1 VTYREPA
8 RTTTRRIRIR
18 RIRVAG
24 LLVVIAAIAAGLGYR
39 SLASSSSTAASP
51 IDVLRSEH
59 RGALGEAL
67 PSTVW
72 PAHGQ
77 AAVQIGQSQVQAG
90 PNQHAAAIA
99 SVAKVMTAYLVL
111 RDHPLRP
118 GQDGPT
124 ITLTDADV
132 ADTDRRR
139 RRQESVVSIAA
150 GEQLTERQALQAL
163 LLPSANNIA
172 AVLARWDAGSAD
184 RFVAR
189 MNATGRSLGMT
200 HTRYTDPSGY
210 DDATVSTAADQVR
223 IVDRAM
229 RLPVF
234 ASIVATPSATLPV
247 AGTVH
252 NTNTLLGHNGF
263 VGVKTGSTAAAGG
276 CFAFRAIRWIDG
288 KRTKITGVVLGQPGH
303 NQIAAGLAAADAMVD
318 RIASQRLSPEWPAQ
332 RPAEPGAPGD
342 RGRGTGRL
350 AERGITTGATRGF
363 VECETPE
370 QICLANELER
380 SLREEARR
388 CGRYGQR
395 VLDGLLGGETSSKIA
410 VAAGVSITT
419 VSRTMRRLRD
429 TVVELGYRKPA

>member
-1 VTYREPA
+1 LNGGVTYRKPP
-8 RTTTRRIRIR
+8 RPTTTRSRTR

-24 LLVVIAAIAAGLGYR
+24 LLVVIAAFAASLAYR
-39 SLASSSSTAASP
+39 SVASSSSTTGSP
-51 IDVLRSEH
+51 IAALRSAH
-59 RGALGEAL
+59 RGALGAPL
-67 PSTVW
+67 HSTVW
-72 PAHGQ
+72 PAPGQ
-77 AAVQIGQSQVQAG
+77 AAVQIGQAQVEAG
-90 PNQHAAAIA
+90 PNQHPAAIA

-139 RRQESVVSIAA
+139 GQQESVVSIAA

-189 MNATGRSLGMT
+189 MNATARSLGMT

-263 VGVKTGSTAAAGG
+263 VGVKTGSDDAAGG

-288 KRTKITGVVLGQPGH
+288 KRTTITGVVLGQPGH
-303 NQIAAGLAAADAMVD
+303 DQIAAGLAAADAMVD
-318 RIASQRLSPEWPAQ
+318 RIAGHSRRQVRAMPDLRQRTLAC
-332 RPAEPGAPGD
+332 RA
-342 RGRGTGRL
+342 GRSRHGL
-350 AERGITTGATRGF
+350 
-363 VECETPE
+363 
-370 QICLANELER
+370 
-380 SLREEARR
+380 RR
-388 CGRYGQR
+388 CGG
-395 VLDGLLGGETSSKIA
+395 
-410 VAAGVSITT
+410 
-419 VSRTMRRLRD
+419 
-429 TVVELGYRKPA
+429 

>member
-1 VTYREPA
+1 VPYREPA
-8 RTTTRRIRIR
+8 RATSRRIRIR
-18 RIRVAG
+18 WIRVAG
-24 LLVVIAAIAAGLGYR
+24 LLVVIAAIATLG
-39 SLASSSSTAASP
+39 SQLLASSSSTAASP
-51 IDVLRSEH
+51 IDVLRSDH
-59 RGALGEAL
+59 AGALGEAL
-67 PSTVW
+67 PSAVW
-72 PAHGQ
+72 PAYGQ
-77 AAVQIGQSQVQAG
+77 AAVRIGQSQVQAG
-90 PNQHAAAIA
+90 PNQHSAAIA

-111 RDHPLRP
+111 RDHPLRL

-139 RRQESVVSIAA
+139 RQQESVVPIAA
-150 GEQLTERQALQAL
+150 GEQLTELQALQAL

-172 AVLARWDAGSAD
+172 AVLARWDAGSTD

-189 MNATGRSLGMT
+189 MNATARSLGMT

-263 VGVKTGSTAAAGG
+263 VGVKTGSDDAAGG

-288 KRTKITGVVLGQPGH
+288 KRTTITGVVLGQPGYDRV
-303 NQIAAGLAAADAMVD
+303 AAGLMGAAAMVD
-318 RIASQRLSPEWPAQ
+318 RIAGHRAVPDSPQLTP
-332 RPAEPGAPGD
+332 APGTPPRMHARQRTD
-342 RGRGTGRL
+342 VD
-350 AERGITTGATRGF
+350 AISTRG
-363 VECETPE
+363 E
-370 QICLANELER
+370 
-380 SLREEARR
+380 
-388 CGRYGQR
+388 
-395 VLDGLLGGETSSKIA
+395 
-410 VAAGVSITT
+410 
-419 VSRTMRRLRD
+419 
-429 TVVELGYRKPA
+429 KP

>member
-1 VTYREPA
+1 MTYCEPA

-18 RIRVAG
+18 RTRVAG
-24 LLVVIAAIAAGLGYR
+24 LLVVVGAIAGLGYQL
-39 SLASSSSTAASP
+39 LASSSSTATSTT
-51 IDVLRSEH
+51 DVLRIEH
-59 RGALGEAL
+59 RGGLREA

-72 PAHGQ
+72 PAYGQ
-77 AAVQIGQSQVQAG
+77 AAFVQTGRSQVQAG
-90 PNQHAAAIA
+90 PNQHAAPIA

-111 RDHPLRP
+111 RDHPLGA

-132 ADTDRRR
+132 AETDDRRGQ
-139 RRQESVVSIAA
+139 QESVVSIAA

-189 MNATGRSLGMT
+189 MNGTARSLGMT

-252 NTNTLLGHNGF
+252 NTNALLGHDGF
-263 VGVKTGSTAAAGG
+263 VGVKTGSDDAAGG

-288 KRTKITGVVLGQPGH
+288 KRTTITGVVLGQPGH
-303 NQIAAGLAAADAMVD
+303 DRIAAGLAAAAAMVD
-318 RIASQRLSPEWPAQ
+318 RIAGHRAVPGLQQRTLPPEAVPRSHRPRLHARQ
-332 RPAEPGAPGD
+332 RSGVGAL
-342 RGRGTGRL
+342 T
-350 AERGITTGATRGF
+350 TRG
-363 VECETPE
+363 E
-370 QICLANELER
+370 Q
-380 SLREEARR
+380 
-388 CGRYGQR
+388 
-395 VLDGLLGGETSSKIA
+395 
-410 VAAGVSITT
+410 
-419 VSRTMRRLRD
+419 
-429 TVVELGYRKPA
+429 P

>member
-1 VTYREPA
+1 VTYGQPA
-8 RTTTRRIRIR
+8 RSTTRRNRIR
-18 RIRVAG
+18 WIRVTG
-24 LLVVIAAIAAGLGYR
+24 LLVVAAIAATLAYQ

-51 IDVLRSEH
+51 IAVPRSEH
-59 RGALGEAL
+59 RGALDEAL
-67 PSTVW
+67 PSTLW

-77 AAVQIGQSQVQAG
+77 AAVQIGQSRVQAG
-90 PNQHAAAIA
+90 PNLHAAAIA

-139 RRQESVVSIAA
+139 RQQESVVSIAA

-172 AVLARWDAGSAD
+172 AVLARWDAGSTD
-184 RFVAR
+184 RFVTR
-189 MNATGRSLGMT
+189 MNAAARSLGMT

-263 VGVKTGSTAAAGG
+263 VGVKTGSDDAAGG
-276 CFAFRAIRWIDG
+276 CFAFRVIRAIDG
-288 KRTKITGVVLGQPGH
+288 KRTTITGVVLGQPGDDRV
-303 NQIAAGLAAADAMVD
+303 AAGLAAAEAMVD
-318 RIASQRLSPEWPAQ
+318 RIAGQSRGQVRAMPDLRQPTS
-332 RPAEPGAPGD
+332 APGTVP
-342 RGRGTGRL
+342 RSHRPRL
-350 AERGITTGATRGF
+350 HG
-363 VECETPE
+363 
-370 QICLANELER
+370 
-380 SLREEARR
+380 
-388 CGRYGQR
+388 
-395 VLDGLLGGETSSKIA
+395 
-410 VAAGVSITT
+410 
-419 VSRTMRRLRD
+419 
-429 TVVELGYRKPA
+429 